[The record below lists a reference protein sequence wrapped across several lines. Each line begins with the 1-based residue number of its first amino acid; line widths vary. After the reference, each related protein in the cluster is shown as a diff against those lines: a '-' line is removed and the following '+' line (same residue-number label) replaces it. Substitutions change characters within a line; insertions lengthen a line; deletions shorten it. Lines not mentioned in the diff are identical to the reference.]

1 MINIYI
7 ERAYHVPTATTETC
21 SRVLKK
27 TFWTSI
33 QKDYISY
40 NAKNVILSLDSN
52 INIRVQKT
60 KDFEIFTGRKCEK
73 NDIQGDS
80 ALKKSAYQCRV
91 YIQLIFKHK
100 GYV

>member
-7 ERAYHVPTATTETC
+7 ERAFHVPTATTETC

-33 QKDYISY
+33 QKDYITY
-40 NAKNVILSLDSN
+40 NAKSVRLSLDSS

-60 KDFEIFTGRKCEK
+60 VKILRFSQEKKVRKMISK
-73 NDIQGDS
+73 VTQ
-80 ALKKSAYQCRV
+80 
-91 YIQLIFKHK
+91 H
-100 GYV
+100 

>member
-27 TFWTSI
+27 TFWTCI
-33 QKDYISY
+33 QRDYISY

-60 KDFEIFTGRKCEK
+60 NKDFEIFRGRKCEK
-73 NDIQGDS
+73 NDIQVT
-80 ALKKSAYQCRV
+80 Q
-91 YIQLIFKHK
+91 H
-100 GYV
+100 